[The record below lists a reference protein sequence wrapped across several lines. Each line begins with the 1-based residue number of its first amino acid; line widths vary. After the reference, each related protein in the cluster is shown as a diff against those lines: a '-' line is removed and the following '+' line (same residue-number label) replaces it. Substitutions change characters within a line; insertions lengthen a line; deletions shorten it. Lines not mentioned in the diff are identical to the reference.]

1 MLPYQT
7 QYLNNVREIA
17 SLSDFYGVSAPDF
30 DSWYATQR
38 DAQARIAALREEN
51 IALLNDNLFP
61 ALDGLHAASEADIA
75 ALEEFAGAL
84 MDWSTNLD
92 CGIYLLIHDSLLSLC
107 RFRRDR
113 GRVIKE
119 LYMVGMGLYYLGRSL
134 QGTECEASNAF
145 RFRNEMVFTEGG
157 SYLKFFAEIDDEQTK
172 GYIIRSLANIA
183 ICSTEL
189 GRRVAISKRVL
200 QIVQDDYYRAL
211 APSLP
216 WDTFLKRT
224 HQQMSSNRAVLSK
237 GGLSADELAAVLES
251 CEVVFKPES
260 GTQTPNVR
268 WLWPYYEMEYSC
280 GFVDLATTLAR
291 MEQLIDDSSYDSY
304 DISGLYAN
312 VQLPIY
318 YGRLVRD
325 NPVLQTKREHIRFL
339 DRAYRKMMQT
349 LLTYPAERFNDF
361 FYYNICL
368 VITDYFE
375 IDGVESYRDITAKL
389 MKRLTGN
396 LYIRSRRAGELM
408 RLCST
413 ALYRSNPSFFDDI
426 DFLRAY
432 PNGKEKERAVADYAE
447 QCGLY
452 QDFGLIKMNFERLS
466 QTRNL
471 LEGEQRMYELHT
483 ISGHDDLAARRSTAI
498 YADAALG
505 HHRWY
510 DGADGYP
517 KEYVRNDSPYRQMTD
532 LVAVV
537 AFINECDAPSPRAAI
552 ASAIAQERRRFSPL
566 ITACLGDEAL
576 QAGIEEIFARQDRPY
591 YRELY
596 CELMEH
602 DKETVFEVN

>member
-1 MLPYQT
+1 MHPYQEH
-7 QYLNNVREIA
+7 YLENVREIA
-17 SLSDFYGVSAPDF
+17 ALGDFYGISAPDYE
-30 DSWYATQR
+30 SWYEKQLQAK
-38 DAQARIAALREEN
+38 ARIAALREEN
-51 IALLNDNLFP
+51 VALLSDNLFP

-84 MDWSTNLD
+84 MDWTTNLD
-92 CGIYLLIHDSLLSLC
+92 CGIYLLIHDSLLSLY

-113 GRVIKE
+113 CRVIKE
-119 LYMVGMGLYYLGRSL
+119 LYMVGMGLYYQGRSL
-134 QGTECEASNAF
+134 QGIESDATKAF

-157 SYLKFFAEIDDEQTK
+157 SYLKFFAEIADEQTK

-183 ICSTEL
+183 ICSSDL
-189 GRRVAISKRVL
+189 ARRVAISKRVL
-200 QIVQDDYYRAL
+200 QIVQDDYYRSL

-216 WDTFLKRT
+216 WDTFLRRT

-237 GGLSADELAAVLES
+237 GGLGADELAAVLES

-260 GTQTPNVR
+260 DTRTPNVR

-280 GFVDLATTLAR
+280 GFVDLPTTLAR
-291 MEQLIDDSSYDSY
+291 MERLIEDCPYDSY
-304 DISGLYAN
+304 DVSGLYAN

-325 NPVLQTKREHIRFL
+325 NPALQTKREHIRFL
-339 DRAYRKMMQT
+339 DRAYRKMMRT
-349 LLTYPAERFNDF
+349 LLTCPADGFTDF
-361 FYYNICL
+361 FFYNICL

-375 IDGVESYRDITAKL
+375 IDGVESYRDITTKL

-408 RLCST
+408 RLC
-413 ALYRSNPSFFDDI
+413 AAAIYRSDPAFFDDI
-426 DFLRAY
+426 DFLRVL
-432 PNGKEKERAVADYAE
+432 PNGAEKEKAVADYAE

-452 QDFGLIKMNFERLS
+452 HDFGLIKMNFERLC
-466 QTRNL
+466 QTREL
-471 LEGEQRMYELHT
+471 FEGEMRMYELHT

-505 HHRWY
+505 HHSWY
-510 DGADGYP
+510 NGADGYP
-517 KEYVRNDSPYRQMTD
+517 KAYVRNASPMRQMTD

-537 AFINECDAPSPRAAI
+537 AYLDDCGAASAREAI
-552 ASAIAQERRRFSPL
+552 ASVIAQEHSRFSPL
-566 ITACLGDEAL
+566 ITAIFSDETL
-576 QAGIEEIFARQDRPY
+576 QAEIEAVFARQDEPC

-596 CELMEH
+596 HELAGSGQ
-602 DKETVFEVN
+602 KN